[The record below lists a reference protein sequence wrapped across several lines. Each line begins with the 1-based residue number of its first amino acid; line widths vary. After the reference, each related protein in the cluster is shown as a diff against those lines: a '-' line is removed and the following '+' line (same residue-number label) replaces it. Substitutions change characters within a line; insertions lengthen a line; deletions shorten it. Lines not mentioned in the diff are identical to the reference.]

1 MSPTKSEP
9 PAEPEVMPAPEA
21 EAVVE
26 PEETPVEP
34 EPAPAPIEG
43 TRPAPAETPASM
55 PPAVPAKKGFF
66 SFGKKKD
73 KGPKGAKKVKVKK
86 QAKPSRMSYIGLGKE
101 REAFIQNLA
110 TLLNAGLPLIESIQ
124 TLQLE
129 AKNKPLKKLFQRI
142 LDSVEA
148 GVPLWRS
155 LADQNFFTP
164 YAIALIR
171 IGEEAGNL
179 AQNMVYL
186 SEQQEKDSALKAKV
200 KMAMIYPTI
209 VLVLVF
215 VVVIGLGGFVLP
227 NLTPVLY
234 SLGAELPLT
243 TRIVIAVSDFF
254 TEKGLVAVPG
264 LMGGMVV
271 IFLLHTYT
279 RFRVVT
285 QWVMFHIPGVGRLA
299 KEATIARFGVIL
311 GGMLKAGVPLVD
323 SLKSMAEVTWI
334 ESYRKFYFKLLER
347 VNQGDSFQKCF
358 KDIRGSANLLPI
370 SVQSLV
376 VVGEKSGSLA
386 DILLKVSDIYDRK
399 ASDTAQKLP
408 VILEPVLLIFMG
420 GLVGTIAYAI
430 IIPIYSVVGNIG

>member
-1 MSPTKSEP
+1 MPRAKNKRTAEP
-9 PAEPEVMPAPEA
+9 EAKEAAPAAAPAEPVAAPEKPSA
-21 EAVVE
+21 
-26 PEETPVEP
+26 
-34 EPAPAPIEG
+34 PAPAKPVVSQ
-43 TRPAPAETPASM
+43 TPVPPASAQPAGGAGSV
-55 PPAVPAKKGFF
+55 PPKKSFF
-66 SFGKKKD
+66 SFGKGK
-73 KGPKGAKKVKVKK
+73 PKPKKVS
-86 QAKPSRMSYIGLGKE
+86 KPSKLGYIGLGKE
-101 REAFIQNLA
+101 REAFIQNLS

-129 AKNKPLKKLFQRI
+129 ARSKPVRKLFQRI
-142 LDSVEA
+142 LDAVEA
-148 GVPLWRS
+148 GTPLWRAM
-155 LADQNFFTP
+155 ADQNFFTP

-179 AQNMVYL
+179 ARNMVYL

-227 NLTPVLY
+227 SLTPVLN

-243 TRIVIAVSDFF
+243 TRIVISVSDFF
-254 TEKGLVAVPG
+254 TAHGIIAVPACIG
-264 LMGGMVV
+264 FMV
-271 IFLLHTYT
+271 LLFILHVYT
-279 RFRVVT
+279 KFRVVT
-285 QWVMFHIPGVGRLA
+285 QWVMFHIPGIGKLA

-323 SLKSMAEVTWI
+323 AIRSMAEVTWI
-334 ESYRKFYFKLLER
+334 ESYRKLYFKLLEH
-347 VNQGDSFQKCF
+347 VNQGDSFQKSF
-358 KDIRGSANLLPI
+358 QQIRGTGRLLPI

-386 DILLKVSDIYDRK
+386 DILIKISDIYDRK
-399 ASDTAQKLP
+399 ASETAQKLP
-408 VILEPVLLIFMG
+408 VILEPMLLLFMG
-420 GLVGTIAYAI
+420 GLVGIIAYAI

>member
-1 MSPTKSEP
+1 MRKPKSNT
-9 PAEPEVMPAPEA
+9 PAEPEITPAPVA
-21 EAVVE
+21 EAQPEVE
-26 PEETPVEP
+26 QDVPPVITPTPIVQPITPVV
-34 EPAPAPIEG
+34 APAPVVV
-43 TRPAPAETPASM
+43 
-55 PPAVPAKKGFF
+55 PPKKSFF
-66 SFGKKKD
+66 GLGKKKELSVL
-73 KGPKGAKKVKVKK
+73 GAPKELKIKKKKVSR
-86 QAKPSRMSYIGLGKE
+86 PSRLSYIGLGKE

-110 TLLNAGLPLIESIQ
+110 TLLNAGLPLIDSIQ

-129 AKNKPLKKLFQRI
+129 ARNKPLKKLFQRI

-148 GVPLWRS
+148 GTPLWRA
-155 LADQNFFTP
+155 LDDQNFFTP
-164 YAIALIR
+164 YAISLIR

-234 SLGAELPLT
+234 SLGAELPPT
-243 TRIVIAVSDFF
+243 TRVVIGVSDFF
-254 TEKGLVAVPG
+254 TAHGLVAVPG
-264 LMGGMVV
+264 MLLGMFGL
-271 IFLLHTYT
+271 FLLHTFT
-279 RFRVVT
+279 KFRVVT
-285 QWVMFHIPGVGRLA
+285 QWVMFRIPGVGRLA
-299 KEATIARFGVIL
+299 REATIARFGVIL

-323 SLKSMAEVTWI
+323 SMHSMAEVTWI
-334 ESYRKFYFKLLER
+334 ESYRKLYFKMLER

-358 KDIRGSANLLPI
+358 KEIRGASKLLPI

-399 ASDTAQKLP
+399 ASETAQKLP
-408 VILEPVLLIFMG
+408 VILEPMLLLFMG